1 MNTPERRDSSQ
12 PSVSL
17 TALLTPYT
25 LHQHAD
31 FHHTQTLQPG
41 NTNRTGPCASPATQ
55 VLLLPSPTTP
65 EEASILSRIAA
76 AEEAV
81 YHDPNDPRVSM
92 DVDEIIEAFQAAGLG
107 EPTCRIEEMPRPQ
120 LITRQLIDR
129 WFSNAPESFANAL
142 ERHGLAQEDI
152 DWFRNAITSNLL
164 NQKVNWHFSVAFV
177 SISL

>member
-55 VLLLPSPTTP
+55 VLLLPSPTTRQTQAKPRDEAPDTNSVLKEPTACPVQCQP
-65 EEASILSRIAA
+65 ER
-76 AEEAV
+76 AV
-81 YHDPNDPRVSM
+81 RT
-92 DVDEIIEAFQAAGLG
+92 GLG
-107 EPTCRIEEMPRPQ
+107 SACCPQPGSSPGHPALPPLPLRPLETLPRPAPHTSTSSPGLGPQ
-120 LITRQLIDR
+120 LQARR
-129 WFSNAPESFANAL
+129 PEAPWT
-142 ERHGLAQEDI
+142 I
-152 DWFRNAITSNLL
+152 
-164 NQKVNWHFSVAFV
+164 
-177 SISL
+177 